1 MQETNSSDTPPSVRP
16 DTDVSGSNLNPAEQ
30 EEQETLS
37 FGQMFASTLWAA
49 LGVQNK
55 KNRER
60 DFSRGK
66 ATHFIFFGIGFTV
79 LFVLGMY
86 TLVRLVLSGTA

>member
-1 MQETNSSDTPPSVRP
+1 MQENRSTDTPPANASNP
-16 DTDVSGSNLNPAEQ
+16 DPGDPKDEGA
-30 EEQETLS
+30 LS
-37 FGQMFASTLWAA
+37 FGQMLASTLWAA

-60 DFSRGK
+60 DFARGK
-66 ATHFIFFGIGFTV
+66 ATHFILFGIGFTV

-86 TLVRLVLSGTA
+86 TLVSVVLS